1 MLSHKRSFTYSV
13 SLAEGTMAFDLKI
26 TGGTIVDGSGKPG
39 FTGDVGIK
47 DGRIVALGK
56 ADGDARTTID
66 AKGRVV
72 APGFVDVHTHY
83 DAQVLWDRMLSI
95 SPWHG
100 VTTTVI
106 GNCGF
111 GVAPTRAAHR
121 KMILQTLEK
130 VEGMSLDAL
139 QAGLGDDWPF
149 ETFPQY
155 LDSLEKRGTAIN
167 IAALFGH
174 TPLRLYVMGEEAT
187 ERAATPDELGKMKTL
202 VREAMDAGAI
212 GFGTS
217 VSITHNGYGGKPVPS
232 RQATPEEMDAL
243 VSVMGEIKR
252 GLMQITIGK
261 SFSTKEMA
269 NVSRKYNVP
278 VTWTA
283 LLSYLYGPGGHRRQL
298 DLAAEQRK
306 SGAVVIPQ
314 VSCRPLNFEFTFA
327 EPFIFD
333 VMKPM
338 IELATEE
345 ARSPGARERAYRDKA
360 WRKRFTAE
368 LTPVF
373 RNWWDRTIIAWAPTA
388 RELEEMPLAAAA
400 QQRGMDP
407 VDLALDLALDNK
419 LEARFR
425 MAVLNF
431 DEDEVADL
439 ITDPHTV
446 IALSDA
452 GAHASQLC
460 DACYST
466 HLLSHWVRERKTLT
480 VEEAVHHLT
489 QRPAEMFGITDR
501 GLLAEGRPADVV
513 VFDPETVGPSKLK
526 RVYDMPAGADRLIAD
541 AYGIDAVIVNGT
553 VIRRNGSDAVTADAA
568 LPGRLLRHGR
578 AA

>member
-1 MLSHKRSFTYSV
+1 
-13 SLAEGTMAFDLKI
+13 MAFDLKI
-26 TGGTIVDGSGKPG
+26 TGGTIVDGTGKPG
-39 FTGDVGIK
+39 FAGDIGIK
-47 DGRIVALGK
+47 DGKVVALGK
-56 ADGDARTTID
+56 AEGPAAATID
-66 AKGRVV
+66 AAGRIV

-121 KMILQTLEK
+121 KLIMQTLEK
-130 VEGMSLDAL
+130 VEGMSLEAL
-139 QAGLGDDWPF
+139 EAGLGTAWPF

-155 LDSLEKRGTAIN
+155 LDTLEKQGSAIN

-174 TPLRLYVMGEEAT
+174 TPLRLYVMGEGST
-187 ERAATPDELGKMKTL
+187 ERAATPDEIARMKTL

-217 VSITHNGYGGKPVPS
+217 VSVSHNGYAGKPVPS
-232 RQATPEEMDAL
+232 RQATVEEMDAL
-243 VSVMGEIKR
+243 VSVMGELKR
-252 GLMQITIGK
+252 GLMQITIGRD
-261 SFSTKEMA
+261 FSTRHMA
-269 NVSRKYNVP
+269 EVSRKYQIP

-283 LLSYLYGPGGHRRQL
+283 LLSHLYGPGGHRKQL

-314 VSCRPLNFEFTFA
+314 VSCRPLNFEVTFA

-333 VMKPM
+333 VMPFM
-338 IELATEE
+338 NELAKADAKE
-345 ARSPGARERAYRDKA
+345 PGTRRRAYADPA
-360 WRKRFTAE
+360 WREKLRSE
-368 LTPVF
+368 VTPLF
-373 RNWWDRTIIAWAPTA
+373 RNWWDRVVIGWSPSH
-388 RELEEMPLAAAA
+388 RELEEQPLTAAAA
-400 QQRGMDP
+400 RLGKDP
-407 VDLALDLALDNK
+407 VDLALDISLADDLQT
-419 LEARFR
+419 RFR
-425 MAVLNF
+425 MAVMNF
-431 DEDEVADL
+431 DEKEVAEL

-466 HLLSHWVRERKTLT
+466 HLLGHWVRERKTFT
-480 VEEAVHHLT
+480 IEQAVHQLT

-501 GLLAEGRPADVV
+501 GVLAQGRPADVV
-513 VFDPETVGPSKLK
+513 VFDPATVGPGPLK
-526 RVYDMPAGADRLIAD
+526 RVYDLPAGADRLISEAS
-541 AYGIDAVIVNGT
+541 GIDAVIVNGR
-553 VIRRNGSDAVTADAA
+553 VIRRDGKDAVAA
-568 LPGRLLRHGR
+568 NDRLPGRVLRHGR